1 MKKYIPGSKDY
12 WVDDKGKVYKG
23 CKELSKNKMDNGY
36 ESVSISY
43 LDKRPRELWYV
54 HRLVA
59 TMFIEPNGKNVV
71 NHKNLDKAD
80 NRVENLEWVTHKENN
95 QHAFESG
102 AFHKEGLH
110 HKAIHGVEKIHE
122 VCRLIQEG
130 RRNIDIASLLDIHR
144 GSVADIRHRKVWT
157 HISKDYVFDVSR
169 KRSLSDDT
177 AHWVCKMITEG
188 KKPSEIVLLSG
199 GKVGAKM
206 ITDIKLKNSYKDIS
220 DNYF

>member
-1 MKKYIPGSKDY
+1 MKKYVPGSKDY
-12 WVDDKGKVYKG
+12 WVDDQGGVYKG
-23 CKELSKNKMDNGY
+23 EKELCKNKMDNGY

-43 LDKRPRELWYV
+43 PDKHHRELWYV

-71 NHKNLDKAD
+71 NHKNLDKTD

-130 RRNIDIASLLDIHR
+130 RRDADISKLLEIHR
-144 GSVADIRHRKVWT
+144 ASVADIRKRKVWN
-157 HISKDYVFDVSR
+157 HISKEYVFNTTR
-169 KRSLSDDT
+169 KRRLSDDT
-177 AHWVCKMITEG
+177 AHWVCKMISEG
-188 KKPSEIVLLSG
+188 KTPSEIVLLSN
-199 GKVGAKM
+199 GKVEAKM

>member
-23 CKELSKNKMDNGY
+23 DKELSKNKMDNGY
-36 ESVSISY
+36 ESVSLSY
-43 LDKRPRELWYV
+43 LDKRPREIWYV

-71 NHKNLDKAD
+71 NHKNLDKTD

-110 HKAIHGVEKIHE
+110 HKALHGVDKIHE

-130 RRNIDIASLLDIHR
+130 RRNIDIAKLLNIHR

-177 AHWVCKMITEG
+177 AHWVCKMIIEG
-188 KKPSEIVLLSG
+188 KKPSEIVLLSN
-199 GKVGAKM
+199 GKVEAKM
-206 ITDIKLKNSYKDIS
+206 ITDMKLKKSYKDIS